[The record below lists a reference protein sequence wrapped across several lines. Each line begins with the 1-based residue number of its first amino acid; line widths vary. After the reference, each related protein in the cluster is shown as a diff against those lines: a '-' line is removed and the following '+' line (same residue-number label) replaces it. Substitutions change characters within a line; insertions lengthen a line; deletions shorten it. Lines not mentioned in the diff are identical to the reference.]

1 MNGLFENREIFALA
15 VAAFFASAACALVAP
30 SRLRGGA
37 RAWAEKIL
45 AGVAWA
51 ALSWALFER
60 GTARAAFPVSDVF
73 EIFQCLGWFAVFFVV
88 FLRVVW
94 TLRVPTV
101 FGAAA
106 AGTLCAAGF
115 AGGSGWDA
123 APVPADAFAA
133 TTSPWAGVHAGF
145 VTVGYACFSAAAM
158 VWLIYLIQNRALRER
173 RTGAFFSRLPDLASL
188 DRIGGRLCAAGTVI
202 FGVGAALGVAVLAGG
217 GRLASAFALYKA
229 ALAVAMFF
237 GFSAATALRRLGRLS
252 ALKFARVGL
261 GIFVAALVFLGGS
274 ACVKN
279 ATDAAVAAPDAEI
292 AEEAAAR

>member
-1 MNGLFENREIFALA
+1 MNEIFENREFFALA
-15 VAAFFASAACALVAP
+15 AALFFGSVLCALVAP
-30 SRLRGGA
+30 TRLRG
-37 RAWAEKIL
+37 RAWAERIL
-45 AGVAWA
+45 AGAAWA
-51 ALSWALFER
+51 ALSWALFAR
-60 GTARAAFPVSDVF
+60 GTARGAFPVSDVF

-101 FGAAA
+101 FGTAA

-123 APVPADAFAA
+123 APVPAETLAA
-133 TTSPWAGVHAGF
+133 ASPWAGVHAGF

-158 VWLIYLIQNRALRER
+158 VWLIYLIQNRALRTR

-202 FGVGAALGVAVLAGG
+202 FGVGAALGIAVLAGG
-217 GRLASAFALYKA
+217 GRLASVFALYKA
-229 ALAVAMFF
+229 SLAVAMFF

-279 ATDAAVAAPDAEI
+279 ATDAAAADSPK